1 MPKKIVRMTPDQ
13 LGYKDR
19 GKMKWLGLMLSDHL
33 DALKVMDKE
42 DNREEPKAKRLMS
55 EKEISQY
62 LQKAFTHKV
71 PIIIQANTLNN
82 GNYYPDLHCLV
93 LGSQENRIFLLLKD
107 NRTISCEIN
116 QIRNIEFMSLNDW
129 YNKI

>member
-33 DALKVMDKE
+33 DALKVMKKS
-42 DNREEPKAKRLMS
+42 R
-55 EKEISQY
+55 Y
-62 LQKAFTHKV
+62 LQQAYINKV
-71 PIIIQANTLNN
+71 PVIIQANTLNN

-93 LGSQENRIFLLLKD
+93 LGSQENKIFLLLKD

-116 QIRNIEFMSLNDW
+116 QIRNIEFMSIENW
-129 YNKI
+129 YNK

>member
-1 MPKKIVRMTPDQ
+1 MSKKLIRLTPDE

-19 GKMKWLGLMLSDHL
+19 GKMKWLGLLLSDHL
-33 DALKVMDKE
+33 DALKVMDRK

-93 LGSQENRIFLLLKD
+93 LGSQENKIFLLLKD

-116 QIRNIEFMSLNDW
+116 QIRNIEFMSIENW
-129 YNKI
+129 YNK

>member
-33 DALKVMDKE
+33 DALKVMKKE
-42 DNREEPKAKRLMS
+42 DKKPEPMAKKLMN
-55 EKEISQY
+55 EMEISRY
-62 LQKAFTHKV
+62 LQQAYINKV
-71 PIIIQANTLNN
+71 PVIIQANTLNN

-93 LGSQENRIFLLLKD
+93 LGFQENRIFLLLKD
-107 NRTISCEIN
+107 NRTISCEIS
-116 QIRNIEFMSLNDW
+116 QIRNIEFMSVNDW

>member
-1 MPKKIVRMTPDQ
+1 MSKKIIRLTPDE

-33 DALKVMDKE
+33 DALKVMDRK

-62 LQKAFTHKV
+62 LQKAYINRI
-71 PIIIQANTLNN
+71 PIIIQANVLNN
-82 GNYYPDLHCLV
+82 GNYYPDLYCLV
-93 LGSQENRIFLLLKD
+93 LGFKDNRIFLLLDDK
-107 NRTISCEIN
+107 RKISCEID
-116 QIRNIEFMSLNDW
+116 QIKNIELMSMNDW
-129 YNKI
+129 YNKN